1 MIDGHGTFL
10 LLAALGSVIV
20 LIVLIAR
27 YKANPFIALMSVS
40 IALAMVTGMPM
51 QTIVHSFEA
60 GVGGTLG
67 HIAVVIGLGTMLGK
81 MMAESGGAD
90 QIAHTLIRFFGEKR
104 VHWAMV
110 VIGFVVGLPVFFEV
124 GFVLLIP
131 IAFTVA
137 KRTRTSLVLV
147 GIPMVA
153 GLSVVHG
160 LVPPHPAALLAVAAY
175 HADVGKT
182 VFYALIVGIP
192 TAILAGPLYAKL
204 ISPHIHLPAENPI
217 AAEFLDR
224 DPHSKLPSFA
234 LTMATVLLPVVSDD
248 DRKLGQYIR
257 RSWHAAESTSPFA
270 RWRRYRSLGRRAD
283 QLYHAGNDARIQ
295 PRDDFEIHQRVP
307 GAHSDHYIVSRCGR
321 RIWPDTPGQ
330 RHRRGDRRCRAA
342 CAYSSSATG
351 VVGGRGRSRGHWVCH
366 GGNDDCGWNYCSD
379 CLAGSWSAA
388 GITGDCDR
396 RRIAGVLPRQRWRLL
411 AGEGVFQHERGRYLQ
426 DMDGLRNDYFHG
438 CVAVNTRTGEDC
450 LASPPATNDIE
461 QLSSTDTAE

>member
-1 MIDGHGTFL
+1 MHTFFVPSHGTFL
-10 LLAALGSVIV
+10 LLSALCSVVV

-51 QTIVHSFEA
+51 EAIVQSFEA

-147 GIPMVA
+147 GLPMVA

-192 TAILAGPLYAKL
+192 AAILAGPLYAKL
-204 ISPHIHLPAENPI
+204 ISPHIYLALDNPI

-224 DPHSKLPSFA
+224 DPHSKLPAFS
-234 LTMATVLLPVVSDD
+234 LTMATVLFPVILMMIGSWANTFAAQGTMANRILHLIGGADIALLIGVLISFIT
-248 DRKLGQYIR
+248 LGSMRGFSRDTILRFTNECLAPTATITLLVGAGGGFGRILQD
-257 RSWHAAESTSPFA
+257 SGTAAA
-270 RWRRYRSLGRRAD
+270 IVDVALRAHIP
-283 QLYHAGNDARIQ
+283 LLLLAWLVAAAV
-295 PRDDFEIHQRVP
+295 RVAT
-307 GAHSDHYIVSRCGR
+307 G
-321 RIWPDTPGQ
+321 
-330 RHRRGDRRCRAA
+330 
-342 CAYSSSATG
+342 SAT
-351 VVGGRGRSRGHWVCH
+351 V
-366 GGNDDCGWNYCSD
+366 
-379 CLAGSWSAA
+379 AMTTAA
-388 GITGDCDR
+388 GI
-396 RRIAGVLPRQRWRLL
+396 IAPIALHAPGVQPELL
-411 AGEGVFQHERGRYLQ
+411 AIATGAGSLVFSHVN
-426 DMDGLRNDYFHG
+426 DGGFWLVKEYFNMS
-438 CVAVNTRTGEDC
+438 VADTFKTWTVCETIISTVALLLTLV
-450 LASPPATNDIE
+450 LARIV
-461 QLSSTDTAE
+461 